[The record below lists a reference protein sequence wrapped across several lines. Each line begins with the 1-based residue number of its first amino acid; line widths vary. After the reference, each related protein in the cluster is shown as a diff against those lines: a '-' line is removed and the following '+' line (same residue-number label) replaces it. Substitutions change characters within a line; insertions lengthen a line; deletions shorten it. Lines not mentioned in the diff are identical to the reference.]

1 MIVFPPAPEAFFLL
15 ILQELLHNCKPGA
28 DYGGMREEWE
38 VIIVG
43 GGVAG
48 LSAALTLG
56 RSGRRVLVVDGGAP
70 RNRFAAHMHG
80 MLGNDGLEPAELL
93 RRGREELGA
102 YDVTVRTGR
111 ISSAEEAAD
120 GLVVAFDDGETASTR
135 ALIAASGL
143 SDVLPEI
150 PGMCEQWGTGVLH
163 CPYCH
168 GWEVRGQR
176 LAVLGTSPMSLHQA
190 QLLRQWSDRLIFFT
204 AGCGPIDSDLAA
216 RLRSRGVR
224 LVDSPVTELLTD
236 RGRLTG
242 VRLGD
247 GDSIELDAM
256 FTAPIL
262 RPNDRYLADLG
273 LQRTEN
279 AMGDFIAVDPVGQT
293 SHPRVWAIGNIVNP
307 GANVPVSI
315 GAGSMTGGVV
325 NMALVT
331 EEFDR
336 AVEGAD
342 PADLSS
348 GPAEHRETE
357 SAEDYWEGQYAE
369 SSQRW
374 SGRVNPATAEVAA
387 ALPVPVNGSALDLG
401 CGEGGDAVWLAKQGW
416 QVTAVD
422 ISATAIARGIE
433 NAREAGA
440 ADAVTWVSQDLS
452 AWVTEE
458 TFDLV
463 TASYFHSSVELPRT
477 EILRRAAARVRR
489 GGHLLIVSH
498 VFETPA
504 DIPAWALRHHETDD
518 PEDPQLQ
525 DELSVLLTPDAE
537 VAELDL
543 DEADWQVV
551 RKEIRP
557 REATGPDGDETAT
570 VKDGIV
576 LLRRA

>member
-1 MIVFPPAPEAFFLL
+1 
-15 ILQELLHNCKPGA
+15 
-28 DYGGMREEWE
+28 
-38 VIIVG
+38 
-43 GGVAG
+43 
-48 LSAALTLG
+48 
-56 RSGRRVLVVDGGAP
+56 
-70 RNRFAAHMHG
+70 
-80 MLGNDGLEPAELL
+80 
-93 RRGREELGA
+93 
-102 YDVTVRTGR
+102 
-111 ISSAEEAAD
+111 
-120 GLVVAFDDGETASTR
+120 
-135 ALIAASGL
+135 
-143 SDVLPEI
+143 
-150 PGMCEQWGTGVLH
+150 
-163 CPYCH
+163 
-168 GWEVRGQR
+168 
-176 LAVLGTSPMSLHQA
+176 
-190 QLLRQWSDRLIFFT
+190 
-204 AGCGPIDSDLAA
+204 
-216 RLRSRGVR
+216 
-224 LVDSPVTELLTD
+224 
-236 RGRLTG
+236 
-242 VRLGD
+242 
-247 GDSIELDAM
+247 
-256 FTAPIL
+256 
-262 RPNDRYLADLG
+262 
-273 LQRTEN
+273 
-279 AMGDFIAVDPVGQT
+279 
-293 SHPRVWAIGNIVNP
+293 
-307 GANVPVSI
+307 
-315 GAGSMTGGVV
+315 
-325 NMALVT
+325 
-331 EEFDR
+331 
-336 AVEGAD
+336 
-342 PADLSS
+342 
-348 GPAEHRETE
+348 
-357 SAEDYWEGQYAE
+357 GQYAE

-416 QVTAVD
+416 QVTAGD

-576 LLRRA
+576 LPRRACGAAASDTGRLEVSNQRLRARSAPPCARPTPPCTRPTQPSALFRHAHPAAVLGQPDLVARPLRVEQFEQRQRDHGSEDRAPGGQQHGGLRVRGVDDVAGDRRTEGDAEAQGRAEPGGGLREPARRRQLRSDGVRAG